1 MNVKEKYRIVEKI
14 IQSND
19 DSILEEVKDLLGIHD
34 DSSDFW
40 ATLPDSVKQ
49 TIEESLNQIREGK
62 VHANEEVMADIKRR
76 FLKDQ

>member
-14 IQSND
+14 IQTND
-19 DSILEEVKDLLGIHD
+19 DSILEEVKDLLGIYD

-49 TIEESLNQIREGK
+49 TIEESLKQIKEGK